1 MDKRLL
7 YSAVLVASLSTN
19 YAQAKVEDPV
29 LPDPVQLKLDG
40 TDTVAIKNIL
50 ADKWLT
56 KGNAWGTQASLGDS
70 GLGFAIVPNKGADGQ
85 PDGTYTFFDDVVN
98 ADTKFGDFTK
108 KMFLIGN
115 DIKNGG
121 NAYVDYASQGIERT
135 YWKVTPDGNKF
146 KFQSNM
152 YPETYA
158 GHNPSDNG
166 LNEKGEATEI
176 ETQFRPAL
184 TEDGTNG
191 LEWQAYPYTYFYRLE
206 KLKEEINSAIDEGYD
221 MTEIEAI
228 YNNPDAKYW
237 QLKEASRM
245 ISIIKRN
252 KAMAGATA
260 DSPVSITEYF
270 TDANCDALGGWT
282 HDCEYDKDGNVGS
295 GGHGTNWQTHSSVY
309 TAPDGYQ
316 TEKFIE
322 RWVSGNS
329 DPVTNTEVAGAGRL
343 SDGVLSQTLHK
354 LPAGGYKVTCY
365 AMATQQS
372 KGDDYKVEG
381 VSVFADTK
389 STPNSQ
395 TVATLGGVPQKYEFL
410 LDVKE
415 GEDLTIGFKL
425 ENCTANWV
433 FVDNFQIEYC
443 GPSFKAMNL
452 YDVQQAATELG
463 NKLDAAACPDYLDIA
478 SKLVDKANNMTL
490 DTDDEAI
497 SNMKT
502 QLAEIQAKINKSL
515 DLYLELDALDKEI
528 GEFIGSLDIDALKP
542 EAQKKVN
549 ELDDLDNDCGYDV
562 NESAADLAATTHTL
576 NNEQLTQ
583 YIADLK
589 IKLEEAR
596 KAVIQKGDDI
606 TWKIVNPSFDT
617 GTSEGWTGKV
627 TVSKDY
633 KNCEAYQS
641 TFDLYQDITNI
652 PDGVYELSVLAFQR
666 VANNDV
672 ASVAHDNGTED
683 ITAVIYA
690 NDLET
695 PFTSPYTYGMKE
707 PAVTT
712 GSTPDYKY
720 NLNGEDVY
728 IPNSMQGMAAAIT
741 ENPNAYT
748 VTVPML
754 VEGGTLRI
762 GVREK
767 RRPTNGTWGDWAIW
781 DNFRL
786 KYLGNDAE
794 AYKEVTT
801 PLIAK
806 ADALLESK
814 MNADVRAALVKAND
828 ALKANGTSEG
838 IHALSAAIEVANT
851 SIEAYKPLKE
861 AIDNAQTRYEENEA
875 TSETSDAAKGLY
887 TAAVNTAQGIYDNGT
902 VADAEIPAAIKALNS
917 GVTKYVIN
925 DIIAN
930 ASVDKPADITK
941 VIANSDFATKS
952 STGWDVIDGKM
963 GFQTDVEAGEFY
975 NCTFNL
981 QQTLVGLPAGMYRLT
996 TQAFYR
1002 YGNNPS
1008 AKVDDSDQLK
1018 YDVNENAYLYF
1029 SDKEIPTEDG
1039 KTVATELPESKQA
1052 IKTITAYQVAED
1064 NLNNGAGLSSTSGLK
1079 EMETGTGIYIP
1090 DNMVT
1095 AQAFFNH
1102 SGDAYVSEP
1111 LNFNYYGNSDFRI
1124 GLIKNVK
1131 NDATSGDWTI
1141 VKNFK
1146 LYYLGEDPTGI
1157 SEIVTDANAVATK
1170 IYNASGMQIGK
1181 LQKGINIIETV
1192 MKDGSKK
1199 VKKVVVK

>member
-19 YAQAKVEDPV
+19 YAQAQVNDPV

-40 TDTVAIKNIL
+40 TDTVAIKNVL
-50 ADKWLT
+50 AGKWLT

-70 GLGFAIVPNKGADGQ
+70 GLGFAIVPNKGDDGQ
-85 PDGTYTFFDDVVN
+85 PDGTYTFFDDTE
-98 ADTKFGDFTK
+98 TKFGDFNK
-108 KMFLIGN
+108 KLFLIGN
-115 DIKNGG
+115 NIDNGG
-121 NAYVDYASQGIERT
+121 NAYVDYNNQGIERT

-146 KFQSNM
+146 KFQSKM

-158 GHNPSDNG
+158 GHNPNDNG
-166 LNEKGEATEI
+166 LNEKGEATEV

-184 TEDGTNG
+184 TEDGING

-206 KLKEEINSAIDEGYD
+206 KLKDQINSAIDEGLD
-221 MTEIEAI
+221 LTAVEAI
-228 YNNPDAKYW
+228 YNNPNAAYW

-245 ISIIKRN
+245 INDIRRN
-252 KAMAGATA
+252 KAMAEATA
-260 DSPVSITEYF
+260 ESPVNITEYAP
-270 TDANCDALGGWT
+270 DANCDALTGWT
-282 HDCEYDKDGNVGS
+282 HDCIYDDTGDVGH
-295 GGHGTNWQTHSSVY
+295 GGHGTNWQTNSAVY

-322 RWVSGNS
+322 RWVNGNS

-343 SDGVLSQTLHK
+343 SDGVLSQTLHN

-372 KGDDYKVEG
+372 KGDSYKVEG

-395 TVATLGGVPQKYEFL
+395 TVATLAGVPQKYEFL
-410 LDVKE
+410 LDIKE

-425 ENCTANWV
+425 DKCTANWV

-452 YDVQQAATELG
+452 ADVKKASAELEAQMGGMEVCPTYTDKASELIAAVGEMTTDTDEAEINAMKQDL
-463 NKLDAAACPDYLDIA
+463 ADIA
-478 SKLVDKANNMTL
+478 
-490 DTDDEAI
+490 
-497 SNMKT
+497 
-502 QLAEIQAKINKSL
+502 AKIDKSSA
-515 DLYLELDALDKEI
+515 LYAELTELDATI
-528 GEFIGSLDIDALKP
+528 GDFLSEGPAGTEVD
-542 EAQKKVN
+542 
-549 ELDDLDNDCGYDV
+549 ELEKLYNDCGYEV
-562 NESAADLAATTHTL
+562 NESVSDLLSSFSL

-583 YIADLK
+583 YMADLK
-589 IKLEEAR
+589 VKLEA
-596 KAVIQKGDDI
+596 AQNASIMPGDDI
-606 TWKIVNPSFDT
+606 TRKIVNPSFDT
-617 GTSEGWTGKV
+617 GTSEGWTGNV

-633 KNCEAYQS
+633 KNCEAYEK
-641 TFDLYQDITNI
+641 TFDLYQDITNL

-666 VANNDV
+666 VGTNED
-672 ASVAHDNGTED
+672 ASKAHDAGTEN

-707 PAVTT
+707 PSGGDPA
-712 GSTPDYKY
+712 DYPY
-720 NLNGEDVY
+720 EINGETVY
-728 IPNSMQGMAAAIT
+728 IPNSMQGMAAAIA
-741 ENPNAYT
+741 ENPEAYT

-762 GVREK
+762 GVRAKK
-767 RRPTNGTWGDWAIW
+767 RPSNTHDWAIW

-786 KYLGNDAE
+786 KYIGSKGDALGA
-794 AYKEVTT
+794 VTT

-806 ADALLESK
+806 ADGLLASN
-814 MNADVRAALVKAND
+814 MNAEVRAQLVAAKTALETD
-828 ALKANGTSEG
+828 ATVPG
-838 IHALSAAIEVANT
+838 IHALSAAIEAANT
-851 SIEAYKPLKE
+851 SIDAYNTLKE
-861 AIDNAQTRYEENEA
+861 AIDNAQTRYDENEA
-875 TSETSDAAKGLY
+875 SSTTSDVAKGLY
-887 TAAVNTAQGIYDNGT
+887 NAAKTTAENIYNNGT
-902 VADAEIPAAIKALNS
+902 AADAEIPAAIKALNE

-925 DIIAN
+925 DIIAD
-930 ASVDKPADITK
+930 ASEAKPADITK
-941 VIANSDFATKS
+941 VIANSDFATMS
-952 STGWDVIDGKM
+952 STGWDVKDGTM
-963 GFQTDVEAGEFY
+963 GFQSNNNVEAGEFY

-996 TQAFYR
+996 SQAFYR
-1002 YGNNPS
+1002 NGNNPS

-1018 YDVNENAYLYF
+1018 YDVNENAFIYF
-1029 SDKEIPTEDG
+1029 SDKEIPTEEG
-1039 KTVATELPESKQA
+1039 KTVATELPENKQA
-1052 IKTITAYQVAED
+1052 IKTITAHKIAED
-1064 NLNNGAGLSSTSGLK
+1064 DWNSVGLSGNGGLK
-1079 EMETGTGIYIP
+1079 KMDDGMYIP
-1090 DNMVT
+1090 DNMIT
-1095 AQAFFNH
+1095 AQAFFR
-1102 SGDAYVSEP
+1102 SDAGSAYDSEP
-1111 LNFNYYGNSDFRI
+1111 LNFNYDGNSDFRI

-1131 NDATSGDWTI
+1131 NETTSGDWTI

-1146 LYYLGEDPTGI
+1146 LYYLGVDPTGI

>member
-19 YAQAKVEDPV
+19 YAQAQVNDPV
-29 LPDPVQLKLDG
+29 LPNPVQLKLDG
-40 TDTVAIKNIL
+40 TDTVAIKNVL

-70 GLGFAIVPNKGADGQ
+70 GLGFAIVPNKNDDGQ

-98 ADTKFGDFTK
+98 KETKFGDFNK
-108 KMFLIGN
+108 KLFLIGN
-115 DIKNGG
+115 NIDNGG
-121 NAYVDYASQGIERT
+121 NAYVDYNNQGIERT
-135 YWKVTPDGNKF
+135 YWKVEKEGDKF

-158 GHNPSDNG
+158 GHNPNDNG
-166 LNEKGEATEI
+166 LNEKGEAAEI

-206 KLKEEINSAIDEGYD
+206 KLKDQINSAIDEGLD
-221 MTEIEAI
+221 LTAVEAI
-228 YNNPDAKYW
+228 YNNPNAAYW

-245 ISIIKRN
+245 INDIRRN
-252 KAMAGATA
+252 KAMAEATA
-260 DSPVSITEYF
+260 ESPVNITEYAP
-270 TDANCDALGGWT
+270 DANCDALTGWT
-282 HDCEYDKDGNVGS
+282 HDCIYDDTGDVGH
-295 GGHGTNWQTHSSVY
+295 GGHGTNWQTNSHAY

-322 RWVSGNS
+322 RWVNGNS
-329 DPVTNTEVAGAGRL
+329 DPVTNTKVDGAGRL
-343 SDGVLSQTLHK
+343 SDGVLSQTLHN

-372 KGDDYKVEG
+372 KGNDYKVEG

-395 TVATLGGVPQKYEFL
+395 TVATLAGVPQKYEFL
-410 LDVKE
+410 LDIKE

-425 ENCTANWV
+425 DKCTANWV

-452 YDVQQAATELG
+452 ADVQ
-463 NKLDAAACPDYLDIA
+463 KAAAELEAQMGGMEVCPTYTDKASELIAAVGEMTTDTDEAEINAMKQQLADIA
-478 SKLVDKANNMTL
+478 
-490 DTDDEAI
+490 
-497 SNMKT
+497 
-502 QLAEIQAKINKSL
+502 AKIDKSSA
-515 DLYLELDALDKEI
+515 LYAELTELDATI
-528 GEFIGSLDIDALKP
+528 GDFLSEGPAGTEVD
-542 EAQKKVN
+542 
-549 ELDDLDNDCGYDV
+549 ELENLYNDCGYEV
-562 NESAADLAATTHTL
+562 NESVSDLLSSFSL

-583 YIADLK
+583 YMADLK
-589 IKLEEAR
+589 VKLEAAQNASI
-596 KAVIQKGDDI
+596 KPGDDI
-606 TWKIVNPSFDT
+606 TRKIVNPSFDT
-617 GTSEGWTGKV
+617 GTSEGWTGNV

-633 KNCEAYQS
+633 KNCEAYEK

-666 VANNDV
+666 VGTNEV
-672 ASVAHDNGTED
+672 ASAAHDNGTEN
-683 ITAVIYA
+683 ITAFIYA

-695 PFTSPYTYGMKE
+695 PFTSPYTYGMKAPSGGD
-707 PAVTT
+707 PA
-712 GSTPDYKY
+712 DYKY

-728 IPNSMQGMAAAIT
+728 IPNSMKGMAAAIA
-741 ENPNAYT
+741 ENPKAYT

-762 GVREK
+762 GVRAK
-767 RRPTNGTWGDWAIW
+767 TRPSNTHDWAIW

-786 KYLGNDAE
+786 KYIGSKGDALGA
-794 AYKEVTT
+794 VTT

-806 ADALLESK
+806 ADGLLASK
-814 MNADVRAALVKAND
+814 MNAEVRAQLEAAKTALETEATVP
-828 ALKANGTSEG
+828 G
-838 IHALSAAIEVANT
+838 IHTLSAAIEAANT

-875 TSETSDAAKGLY
+875 SSTTSETAKGLY
-887 TAAVNTAQGIYDNGT
+887 NAAMTTAQGIYDNGT
-902 VADAEIPAAIKALNS
+902 ATDAEIPAAIKDLNG

-925 DIIAN
+925 DIIKD
-930 ASVDKPADITK
+930 ASTQNPADITK
-941 VIANSDFATKS
+941 VIANSDFATMS
-952 STGWDVIDGKM
+952 STGWDVKDGTM
-963 GFQTDVEAGEFY
+963 AFQSNNSVEAGEFY

-981 QQTLVGLPAGMYRLT
+981 QQSLVGLPAGMYRLT

-1002 YGNNPS
+1002 NGNDAS
-1008 AKVDDSDQLK
+1008 AKVDGSDQLK

-1029 SDKEIPTEDG
+1029 SDKAISTEDG

-1052 IKTITAYQVAED
+1052 IKTITSYKVAED
-1064 NLNNGAGLSSTSGLK
+1064 NLNDGAGLSSTSGLK
-1079 EMETGTGIYIP
+1079 EIETGTGIYIP
-1090 DNMVT
+1090 DNMIT
-1095 AQAFFNH
+1095 AQAFCNH

-1111 LNFNYYGNSDFRI
+1111 LNFNYDGNSDFRI
-1124 GLIKNVK
+1124 GLIKNVTVT
-1131 NDATSGDWTI
+1131 NDWTI

-1146 LYYLGEDPTGI
+1146 LYYLGVDPTGI

>member
-19 YAQAKVEDPV
+19 YAQAQVKDPV
-29 LPDPVQLKLDG
+29 LPNPVQLKLDG

-50 ADKWLT
+50 ADQWLT
-56 KGNAWGTQASLGDS
+56 NGNAYGTQTSLGTS
-70 GLGFAIVPNKGADGQ
+70 GLGFVIVPNKGDDGQ
-85 PDGTYTFFDDVVN
+85 PNGTYSFCNDKSG
-98 ADTKFGDFTK
+98 KFGDFSNK
-108 KMFLIGN
+108 IFLN
-115 DIKNGG
+115 SVDENGG
-121 NAYVDYASQGIERT
+121 NSYVDYNNQGIEKT
-135 YWKVTPDGNKF
+135 YWKVTPNGTTF
-146 KFQSNM
+146 RFQSNGQ
-152 YPETYA
+152 PDTYA
-158 GHNPSDNG
+158 GYNPNDNG
-166 LNEKGEATEI
+166 LDGKGEAAVDGL
-176 ETQFRPAL
+176 FRPAL
-184 TEDGTNG
+184 TADDSYG
-191 LEWQAYPYTYFYRLE
+191 LDWAAYPYTYFYRLE
-206 KLKEEINSAIDEGYD
+206 KLKDQINSAHDEGLD
-221 MTEIEAI
+221 VSAVEAI
-228 YNNPDAKYW
+228 YNNPNAAYW

-245 ISIIKRN
+245 ITDARRN
-252 KAMAGATA
+252 KAMAEATA
-260 DSPVSITEYF
+260 ESPVNITEYAP
-270 TDANCDALGGWT
+270 DANCDALTGWT
-282 HDCEYDKDGNVGS
+282 HECEYDKDGNVGS
-295 GGHGTNWQTHSSVY
+295 GGHGTNWQTNSHAY

-372 KGDDYKVEG
+372 KGNDYKVEG

-395 TVATLGGVPQKYEFL
+395 VVATKAGVPQKYEFL
-410 LDVKE
+410 LDIKE

-443 GPSFKAMNL
+443 GSSFKAMNL
-452 YDVQQAATELG
+452 NDVKKASAELEAQMGGMEVCPTYTDKASELIAAVGEMTTDTDEAEINAMKQQLA
-463 NKLDAAACPDYLDIA
+463 DIA
-478 SKLVDKANNMTL
+478 
-490 DTDDEAI
+490 
-497 SNMKT
+497 
-502 QLAEIQAKINKSL
+502 AKIDKSSA
-515 DLYLELDALDKEI
+515 LYAELTELDATI
-528 GEFIGSLDIDALKP
+528 QEFLAEDPAGDEFDAFMALY
-542 EAQKKVN
+542 
-549 ELDDLDNDCGYDV
+549 DDCGNGEGVESLKDTYTLE
-562 NESAADLAATTHTL
+562 NE
-576 NNEQLTQ
+576 ELTK
-583 YIADLK
+583 YMADLK
-589 IKLEEAR
+589 VLLENAQNASIKP
-596 KAVIQKGDDI
+596 GDDI
-606 TWKIVNPSFDT
+606 TRKIVNPSFDN
-617 GTSEGWTGKV
+617 GKEGWTVKEGNP
-627 TVSKDY
+627 TFNETY
-633 KNCEAYQS
+633 KNCEVYQN
-641 TFDLYQDITNI
+641 TFDIYQDITNI

-672 ASVAHDNGTED
+672 ASKAHDASTED
-683 ITAVIYA
+683 ITAFIYA

-707 PAVTT
+707 NS
-712 GSTPDYKY
+712 GDDYKY
-720 NLNGEDVY
+720 NLNGEEVY
-728 IPNSMQGMAAAIT
+728 IPNSMKGMAAATT
-741 ENPNAYT
+741 ENPEAYT

-767 RRPTNGTWGDWAIW
+767 RRPSNVNGSWGDWAIW

-786 KYLGNDAE
+786 KYIGSKGE
-794 AYKEVTT
+794 ALNAVTT

-806 ADALLESK
+806 AAGLLDSK
-814 MNADVRAALVKAND
+814 MNAEVRAQLEAAKTALETEATVP
-828 ALKANGTSEG
+828 G
-838 IHALSAAIEVANT
+838 IHTLSAAIEAANT
-851 SIEAYKPLKE
+851 SIEAYKPLQT
-861 AIDNAQTRYEENEA
+861 AIENAQTRYDENEA
-875 TSETSDAAKGLY
+875 SSTTSDVAKGLY
-887 TAAVNTAQGIYDNGT
+887 NAAKTTAENIYNNGT
-902 VADAEIPAAIKALNS
+902 AADAEIPAAIKALNE

-925 DIIAN
+925 DIIAD
-930 ASVDKPADITK
+930 ASEAKPADITK
-941 VIANSDFATKS
+941 VIANSDFATMS
-952 STGWDVIDGKM
+952 STGWDVKDGTM
-963 GFQTDVEAGEFY
+963 AFQANNNVEAGEFY

-1002 YGNNPS
+1002 NGNNPS

-1029 SDKEIPTEDG
+1029 SDKEIPTEEG
-1039 KTVATELPESKQA
+1039 KKVATELPETKQA
-1052 IKTITAYQVAED
+1052 IKTITAHKIAED
-1064 NLNNGAGLSSTSGLK
+1064 DWNSVGLSDNGGLK
-1079 EMETGTGIYIP
+1079 KMDDGMYIP
-1090 DNMVT
+1090 DNMIT
-1095 AQAFFNH
+1095 AQAFFR
-1102 SGDAYVSEP
+1102 SDAGSAYDSEP
-1111 LNFNYYGNSDFRI
+1111 LNFTYNGSSDFRI

-1131 NDATSGDWTI
+1131 NETTSGDWTI

-1146 LYYLGEDPTGI
+1146 LYYLGVDPTGI

>member
-19 YAQAKVEDPV
+19 YAQAQVNDPV
-29 LPDPVQLKLDG
+29 LPSPVQLKLDG
-40 TDTVAIKNIL
+40 TDTVAVKNVMTG
-50 ADKWLT
+50 KWLT

-85 PDGTYTFFDDVVN
+85 PDGTYTFFNDIVDK
-98 ADTKFGDFTK
+98 DHKFGDFNK
-108 KMFLIGN
+108 KLFLIGDN
-115 DIKNGG
+115 IDNGG
-121 NAYVDYASQGIERT
+121 NAYVDYNNQGIERT

-158 GHNPSDNG
+158 GHNPNDNG
-166 LNEKGEATEI
+166 FNEKGEATEI

-206 KLKEEINSAIDEGYD
+206 KLKDQINSAIDEGLD
-221 MTEIEAI
+221 LTAVEAI

-245 ISIIKRN
+245 ISDIRRN
-252 KAMAGATA
+252 KAMADATA
-260 DSPVSITEYF
+260 ESPVNITEYAP
-270 TDANCDALGGWT
+270 DANCDALTGWT
-282 HDCEYDKDGNVGS
+282 HECEYDAKGDIGS
-295 GGHGTNWQTHSSVY
+295 GGHGTNWQTNSHVY
-309 TAPDGYQ
+309 TASDGYQ

-322 RWVSGNS
+322 RWVDGNS
-329 DPVTNTEVAGAGRL
+329 DPVTNTKVDGAGRL
-343 SDGVLSQTLHK
+343 SDGVLSQTLHN

-365 AMATQQS
+365 AMATQQA
-372 KGDDYKVEG
+372 KGNDYKVEG

-395 TVATLGGVPQKYEFL
+395 TVATLAGVPQKYEFL
-410 LDVKE
+410 LDIKE

-425 ENCTANWV
+425 DKCTANWV

-452 YDVQQAATELG
+452 ADVQ
-463 NKLDAAACPDYLDIA
+463 KAAAELEAQMGGMEVCPTYTDKASELIAAVGEMTTDTDEAEINAMKQQLADIA
-478 SKLVDKANNMTL
+478 
-490 DTDDEAI
+490 
-497 SNMKT
+497 
-502 QLAEIQAKINKSL
+502 AKIDKSSA
-515 DLYLELDALDKEI
+515 LYAELTELDATI
-528 GEFIGSLDIDALKP
+528 GDFLSEGPAGTEVD
-542 EAQKKVN
+542 
-549 ELDDLDNDCGYDV
+549 ELENLYNDCGYEV
-562 NESAADLAATTHTL
+562 NESVSDLLSSFSL

-583 YIADLK
+583 YMADLK
-589 IKLEEAR
+589 VKLEAAQNASI
-596 KAVIQKGDDI
+596 KPGDDI
-606 TWKIVNPSFDT
+606 TRKIVNPSFDT
-617 GTSEGWTGKV
+617 GTSEGWTGNV

-633 KNCEAYQS
+633 KNCEAYEK

-666 VANNDV
+666 VGTNEV
-672 ASVAHDNGTED
+672 ASAAHDKGTEN
-683 ITAVIYA
+683 ITAFIYA

-695 PFTSPYTYGMKE
+695 PFTSPYTYGMKAPSGGN
-707 PAVTT
+707 PA
-712 GSTPDYKY
+712 DYEY
-720 NLNGEDVY
+720 ILNGETVY
-728 IPNSMQGMAAAIT
+728 IPNSMQGMAAAIA
-741 ENPNAYT
+741 ENPKAYT

-762 GVREK
+762 GVRAK
-767 RRPTNGTWGDWAIW
+767 TRPSNTHDWAIW

-786 KYLGNDAE
+786 KYIGSKGDALS
-794 AYKEVTT
+794 AVTT

-806 ADALLESK
+806 ADGLLASN
-814 MNADVRAALVKAND
+814 MNADVRAQLEAAKTALETEATVP
-828 ALKANGTSEG
+828 G
-838 IHALSAAIEVANT
+838 IHTLSAAIEAANT
-851 SIEAYKPLKE
+851 SIDAYNTLKE

-875 TSETSDAAKGLY
+875 TSTTSETAKGLY
-887 TAAVNTAQGIYDNGT
+887 TAAVNTAQGIYANGT
-902 VADAEIPAAIKALNS
+902 AADAEIPAAIKALNE

-925 DIIAN
+925 DIIAD
-930 ASVDKPADITK
+930 ASEAKPADITK
-941 VIANSDFATKS
+941 VIANSDFATMS
-952 STGWDVIDGKM
+952 STGWDVKDGTM
-963 GFQTDVEAGEFY
+963 GFQANNSVEAGEFY

-1002 YGNNPS
+1002 NGNDAS
-1008 AKVDDSDQLK
+1008 AKVDGSDDQLK

-1029 SDKEIPTEDG
+1029 SDKEIPTEEG
-1039 KTVATELPESKQA
+1039 KKVATELPENKQA
-1052 IKTITAYQVAED
+1052 IKTITALKVAED
-1064 NLNNGAGLSSTSGLK
+1064 DWNSVGLSDNGNLAKTDDG
-1079 EMETGTGIYIP
+1079 MYIP
-1090 DNMVT
+1090 DRMIT
-1095 AQAFFNH
+1095 AQAYFK
-1102 SGDAYVSEP
+1102 SDRGSAYDSDP
-1111 LNFNYYGNSDFRI
+1111 LNFTYDGQGDFRI
-1124 GLIKNVK
+1124 GLIKNVTES
-1131 NDATSGDWTI
+1131 ADWTI

-1146 LYYLGEDPTGI
+1146 LYYLGVDPTGI